1 MALYQT
7 SWFCTKSLG
16 FVPTPH
22 GLVRNHERLIQ
33 NSKGFAFS
41 YETLKGFVLKGS
53 EVVPKV
59 RTFKGFVDL
68 KNRFLSILRHLDA
81 ISNLRNLFSGFGKI
95 PFFLECIMPVLIND
109 DCRVC
114 IKCLCKL
121 SAFRPPI
128 IGVNSL
134 IGDCSKCFHHNV

>member
-1 MALYQT
+1 LENAKPLEFGIKP

-33 NSKGFAFS
+33 NSKDFAFS

-81 ISNLRNLFSGFGKI
+81 ISNLRNLFFG
-95 PFFLECIMPVLIND
+95 V
-109 DCRVC
+109 R
-114 IKCLCKL
+114 
-121 SAFRPPI
+121 
-128 IGVNSL
+128 
-134 IGDCSKCFHHNV
+134 